1 MEINQRNATRNQSTV
16 DYSTSKL
23 FIFDNRYKEGTYI
36 NSTAGVQTH
45 ERGTLMVRD
54 AQGRLTN
61 ATAENLADIVG
72 VSAFEGKIEATA
84 SQSFIINI
92 CTKGTIDGTLLKLPA
107 TITLQTVVG
116 DKLLT
121 DVLEDLGLHV
131 DTSAKQNTKFDN

>member
-1 MEINQRNATRNQSTV
+1 MDVNQRNVTRNQSTA

-36 NSTAGVQTH
+36 NSTAGAQTH
-45 ERGTLMVRD
+45 ERGNLMTRD
-54 AQGRLTN
+54 AQGRLVN
-61 ATAENLADIVG
+61 ATVDTLADIVG
-72 VSAFEGKIEATA
+72 VSAFEGKIEAVA
-84 SQSFIINI
+84 SQSFVINI

-107 TITLQTVVG
+107 TVTLQTVVG
-116 DKLLT
+116 EKLLT